1 MAANHTIRRWR
12 MAGYIWGLVAIV
24 VLGIVLA
31 VVWASSSSR
40 VFAAYPGAYEFTGI
54 DRFRGTDYFA
64 LKWVPNPGEVGPCPI
79 VIHTEAG
86 DVGAAEF
93 EDPKRL
99 LERGWVEVPFLPV
112 VPEWAAVAGP
122 DPPPGLPKVVKYGH
136 GDLRVATVHSEGVLT
151 SVSVFV
157 VNTREERIAQGLP
170 PEHEHM
176 ATRIGAMRYPISVGG
191 RRITLPLSQAEMIEA
206 LGPPDNERRDY

>member
-1 MAANHTIRRWR
+1 

-24 VLGIVLA
+24 VLGIALA
-31 VVWASSSSR
+31 VVWASSSSM
-40 VFAAYPGAYEFTGI
+40 VFAAYPGTYEFTGI
-54 DRFRGTDYFA
+54 ERFRGTDYFA

-79 VIHTEAG
+79 VIHTENG

-112 VPEWAAVAGP
+112 VAEWAAVAGP

-157 VNTREERIAQGLP
+157 VNTREERHAQGLP

-176 ATRIGAMRYPISVGG
+176 ATRVGAMRYPISVGG
-191 RRITLPLSQAEMIEA
+191 RQITLPLSQAMMIEA

>member
-1 MAANHTIRRWR
+1 MAANRTNRRWR

-24 VLGIVLA
+24 VLGIALA
-31 VVWASSSSR
+31 VVWASSSSM
-40 VFAAYPGAYEFTGI
+40 VFAAYTGTFEFTGI
-54 DRFRGTDYFA
+54 ERFRGTEYFG

-79 VIHTEAG
+79 VIHAENG

-99 LERGWVEVPFLPV
+99 LERGWVEVPFPPPP
-112 VPEWAAVAGP
+112 PEWAAVAGP

-157 VNTREERIAQGLP
+157 VNTKEERIAHGLP

-176 ATRIGAMRYPISVGG
+176 ATRIGATRYPISVGG